1 MRNYL
6 KHLIKIKLMLWSFL
20 TEDNVVPP
28 DSEAMPTLS
37 EALVLEVAALD
48 LTEAVALDFFE
59 V

>member
-1 MRNYL
+1 
-6 KHLIKIKLMLWSFL
+6 MLWSFL